1 MDNKNEIFCN
11 MLEAMIDNGCYQSI
25 FIWDCKETIQELG
38 SRRIFPDNVTDP
50 FSYFLDN
57 GYIHPD
63 FQAVF
68 SVFYSQLI
76 YSTIEK
82 TTDKNKLLNL
92 DMKFTDDDEYI
103 ACNMYACFM
112 KNESGRTEKIAVF
125 IRPLNANEKFEK
137 RIVTQFSSDK
147 SPQIFSEKISEIGR
161 RGINKVAF
169 IQFDIDRFSLINE
182 QYGSDVG
189 DELLRFIHDSLDV
202 ICGPLQPHCRFT
214 ADVFMIVTPYETV
227 ERLNEF
233 VRRVESHLSGF
244 KGMDYYFSFGICLE
258 TEFTATRPTRKFGD
272 CAAIARKR
280 IKGNALRNIEY
291 FHNDMQ
297 RMLFKR
303 NEIEDDM
310 YKALANNEFIM
321 YLQPKYCISTGR
333 IIGAEALT
341 RWIHPTKGM
350 ISPADFIPV
359 FEQNGFI
366 VKLDHYIWE
375 CAFKKIRNWIDN
387 GIDPLPISVNVSR
400 AYLKEFD
407 AVHALQMLLTKYQI
421 PVELIELEITESIDS
436 EGLDEII
443 GKFKECGFTMLM
455 DDFGSGYSSLNML
468 KKTQFD
474 VLKIDR
480 SFLSEFMES
489 DRGRKIISHTIS
501 MSQDIGLDIIA
512 EGVETGEQANFLYG
526 AGCDR
531 AQGFY
536 YSRPVPSDEFDK
548 IMLDNLKNYS

>member
-1 MDNKNEIFCN
+1 MDKNNEVFFDT
-11 MLEAMIDNGCYQSI
+11 LEAIIDNGCYQSI
-25 FIWDCKETIQELG
+25 FTWDCKESIQELG
-38 SRRIFPDNVTDP
+38 TVRIFPDGVTDP
-50 FSYFLDN
+50 FSYLLDM

-68 SVFYSQLI
+68 SVFYSQLL
-76 YSTIEK
+76 YSTRDEGA
-82 TTDKNKLLNL
+82 DKSKLLNV
-92 DMKFTDDDEYI
+92 DIKFSKNGEFI
-103 ACNMYACFM
+103 SCNMFVCYL
-112 KNESGRTEKIAVF
+112 KNDRNRVEKIIVF
-125 IRPLNANEKFEK
+125 IRPLTDNERFEK
-137 RIVTQFSSDK
+137 NVVSRFSVDRG
-147 SPQIFSEKISEIGR
+147 SELFTEAISEIGEL
-161 RGINKVAF
+161 GINRVAF
-169 IQFDIDRFSLINE
+169 IQFDIDRFKHINE
-182 QYGSDVG
+182 LYGSEVG
-189 DELLRFIHDSLDV
+189 DELLKFISDSLDI
-202 ICGPLQPHCRFT
+202 ICGPLQPHCRFS
-214 ADVFMIVTPYETV
+214 ADIFMIVTPYETV

-233 VRRVESHLSGF
+233 IRRIESHLSNF
-244 KGMDYYFSFGICLE
+244 KGMDYYFSFGVYLE
-258 TEFTATRPTRKFGD
+258 TEFASCKPSRRFGD

-280 IKGNALRNIEY
+280 IKGNALRNVEF
-291 FHNDMQ
+291 FHNDMEKV
-297 RMLFKR
+297 LFKR
-303 NEIEDDM
+303 SEIEDDM
-310 YKALANNEFIM
+310 YKAIANNEFVM
-321 YLQPKYCISTGR
+321 YLQPKYCISTGK
-333 IIGAEALT
+333 IVGAEALT

-375 CAFKKIRNWIDN
+375 CAFRKIRDWIDS
-387 GIDPLPISVNVSR
+387 GIKPLPISVNVSR
-400 AYLKEFD
+400 AYLREFD
-407 AVHALQMLLTKYQI
+407 AVNAFRTLLIKYEI
-421 PVELIELEITESIDS
+421 PVEMIELEITESIDS

-512 EGVETGEQANFLYG
+512 EGVETGEQASFLYG

-536 YSRPVPSDEFDK
+536 YSRPVPCDEFDK
-548 IMLDNLKNYS
+548 IMLENLYNYS